1 VEVLRVRWHGHS
13 CFEVADDDL
22 TVVTDPHDGK
32 SLGIAP
38 PRVKADVLLV
48 SHEHFDHASIRTVE
62 KPGSTIIYKEPGE
75 ITDGPLWIKGVTTF
89 HDSQE
94 GESRGENI
102 AFVFELGGVRFCHL
116 GDLGHKPTEAQLEEI
131 GPIDV
136 LFAPIGG
143 VFTIDA
149 PAAWRVADMVKPKVL
164 VPMHYRFGGLSLSI
178 NDLAPF
184 LEGVD
189 PEIIIRVG
197 NEVEFSEADL
207 EDDMCIWVF
216 TL

>member
-1 VEVLRVRWHGHS
+1 MRGNNIIF
-13 CFEVADDDL
+13 CFEV
-22 TVVTDPHDGK
+22 DG
-32 SLGIAP
+32 
-38 PRVKADVLLV
+38 
-48 SHEHFDHASIRTVE
+48 
-62 KPGSTIIYKEPGE
+62 
-75 ITDGPLWIKGVTTF
+75 IKV
-89 HDSQE
+89 
-94 GESRGENI
+94 
-102 AFVFELGGVRFCHL
+102 CHL
-116 GDLGHKPTEAQLEEI
+116 GDLGHEPTEEQLEEI

-136 LFAPIGG
+136 LFVPIGG

-149 PAAWRVADMVKPKVL
+149 RSAWRVAEMVKPKVL

-197 NEVEFSEADL
+197 NEVEFLEADL
-207 EDDMCIWVF
+207 EDDMCVWVF